1 MKVMKVMKDMKEGM
15 KESLGSGHQAAAD
28 PTAKPERHPF
38 MSFIRFMP
46 FR

>member
-1 MKVMKVMKDMKEGM
+1 MKIMKTMKDMKEGM
-15 KESLGSGHQAAAD
+15 KEASD

-46 FR
+46 FM

>member
-1 MKVMKVMKDMKEGM
+1 MKIMKTMKDMKGA
-15 KESLGSGHQAAAD
+15 SD

-46 FR
+46 FM